1 MSWRWAFHGQ
11 RSPPE
16 PITALYV
23 KLMNSIISHITKRL
37 PGWAT
42 SVAALMTLILLFRM
56 QRFYA
61 TQDLLLFAT
70 AFAIELTLLELLTRT
85 VRRIRY
91 TAIRILALL
100 IPAILGCTYV
110 AQLYSVWISGG
121 FIPPI
126 ALANTEVVG
135 LIAFNGFYWMIGAF
149 LIALFAH
156 AWVTRN
162 TVLPEIG
169 RPQIFGTALLILAY
183 VAIIQDQ
190 PTPRGIRVAHGET
203 PVSSFAHSLAT
214 YAGMSGQNQISAAE
228 LNTVRSAFARRSA
241 YQVGFPE
248 AFTASLP
255 ATPNIIVI
263 FTEGMSARW
272 METYGGVRPG
282 LTPNLD
288 RLAGGS
294 MVFRNY
300 YNHTAATFRG
310 LRGQLTSG
318 HQEIDGY
325 NDEGTGFGQR
335 DASKDV
341 TAVSR
346 VSLPEVLRGQ
356 GYHSLFFLSQQ
367 DYINKMLGTLG
378 FDEVLGRDYLYEKY
392 LAQGQNHAATPKYLS
407 DAELFD
413 TMLSELEA
421 LPDDEPFFAAAYNF
435 QTHAFFDSDKK
446 YGDGENIVL
455 NRFHTYD
462 RDIGRFVDRF
472 MGSRL
477 HENTLLV
484 FTSDH
489 STFPDPVA
497 VVADNRIKGYFVDT
511 IPLLLYWKGVEHREI
526 DVGGKN
532 SLDLAPSILSLVGA
546 RKTPNLFLGCT
557 FFETCPLDR
566 VSNVADEYILTDS
579 NGSYSEAE
587 VPEDQKQY
595 FDTTKAAIHRFKS
608 MDMVIDQQ

>member
-1 MSWRWAFHGQ
+1 
-11 RSPPE
+11 
-16 PITALYV
+16 
-23 KLMNSIISHITKRL
+23 MNSIISRITKRL

-42 SVAALMTLILLFRM
+42 TVAALMTLILLFRM

-61 TQDLLLFAT
+61 AQDLLLFAM
-70 AFAIELTLLELLTRT
+70 AFAIELALLELLTRMA
-85 VRRIRY
+85 RRIRNLV
-91 TAIRILALL
+91 IRILALL
-100 IPAILGCTYV
+100 LPATLGCIYV

-126 ALANTEVVG
+126 ALANSEVAG
-135 LIAFNGFYWMIGAF
+135 LIAFNGFYWMTGAF
-149 LIALFAH
+149 LVAFFAH
-156 AWVTRN
+156 AWATRN
-162 TVLPEIG
+162 AALPEI
-169 RPQIFGTALLILAY
+169 RRTQLLGTALLIVAY
-183 VAIIQDQ
+183 VAVVQDQ
-190 PTPRGIRVAHGET
+190 PMPRGIRVAHGET
-203 PVSSFAHSLAT
+203 PVSSFAHSVAT
-214 YAGMSGQNQISAAE
+214 YAGMSGQNQISASE
-228 LNTVRSAFARRSA
+228 LNKVRSAFSRRSA
-241 YQVGFPE
+241 YQTGFPE
-248 AFTASLP
+248 ALTTSL
-255 ATPNIIVI
+255 ATTPNIIVI

-288 RLAGGS
+288 RLASGS
-294 MVFRNY
+294 LVFRNY

-335 DASKDV
+335 DASKDI

-346 VSLPEVLRGQ
+346 VTLPEVLRGQ
-356 GYHSLFFLSQQ
+356 GYHSLFFVSQQ
-367 DYINKMLGTLG
+367 DYINKMLDTLG
-378 FDEVLGRDYLYEKY
+378 FDEVLGRDYLYGKY
-392 LAQGQNHAATPKYLS
+392 LAQSRDHAPPPKYLS

-413 TMLSELEA
+413 TMLNELEA
-421 LPDDEPFFAAAYNF
+421 LPDDEPFFAGAYNI
-435 QTHAFFDSDKK
+435 QTHAFFDSELK

-462 RDIGRFVDRF
+462 RDIGRFVERF
-472 MGSRL
+472 MGSKL

-497 VVADNRIKGYFVDT
+497 MLADNRIKGYFVDT
-511 IPLLLYWKGVEHREI
+511 IPLMLYWKGAEHREI
-526 DVGGKN
+526 DLGGKN
-532 SLDLAPSILSLVGA
+532 SLDLAPSLLSLVGA

-557 FFETCPLDR
+557 FFETCALDR
-566 VSNVADEYILTDS
+566 VSNVANEYILTDGS
-579 NGSYSEAE
+579 GSYSEAE

-595 FDTTKAAIHRFKS
+595 FETAKAAIHRFKS